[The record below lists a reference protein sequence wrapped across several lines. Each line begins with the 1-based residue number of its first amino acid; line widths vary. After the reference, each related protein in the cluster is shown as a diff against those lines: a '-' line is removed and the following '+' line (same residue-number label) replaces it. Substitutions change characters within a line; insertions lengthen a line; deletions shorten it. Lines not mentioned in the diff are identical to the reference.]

1 MTAKCA
7 ICLAFLAAST
17 LFLVVT
23 TDKSVSD
30 ILVYLPFKRKT
41 LENSYNYYAHTSQ
54 TSENSHPHIP
64 PRLAYVISGS
74 KGDGMRMKR
83 LLQALYHPRNQ
94 YVLHLDFESS
104 IRERVDVSRYVR
116 LDPMFVKMRN
126 VHFISKANLITYKG
140 PTMIACTLHAA
151 AILLKKSKDWDW
163 FINLSASDYPLVT
176 QDDLLHVLSY
186 LPRDLNFIDHT
197 SILAWKENHRAK
209 PIIIDPGL
217 YTSKKADIFWVS
229 QRRQLPTSFHL
240 FTGSAWMM
248 LTRTFM
254 EYCIWGW
261 DNLPRILLLY
271 YSNFISS
278 PEGYFH
284 TIICNSKEFQNTT
297 VNNDMHFIMW
307 DTPPKQHPL
316 SLTIQ
321 HLANMTQSG
330 APFARK
336 FGKDDPVLD
345 RIDEVLLRRT
355 RGSFTPGAWCIGEE
369 GQDPCSQIGDIGIL
383 SPGTGSKRL
392 EKLLLKLLSTENF
405 RPKQCRV

>member
-1 MTAKCA
+1 MNFLFFIFRKMTAKCA

-151 AILLKKSKDWDW
+151 AILLKNSKDWDW

-176 QDDLLHVLSY
+176 QDGMCSLF
-186 LPRDLNFIDHT
+186 P
-197 SILAWKENHRAK
+197 NHEC
-209 PIIIDPGL
+209 
-217 YTSKKADIFWVS
+217 T
-229 QRRQLPTSFHL
+229 H
-240 FTGSAWMM
+240 M
-248 LTRTFM
+248 
-254 EYCIWGW
+254 
-261 DNLPRILLLY
+261 
-271 YSNFISS
+271 
-278 PEGYFH
+278 
-284 TIICNSKEFQNTT
+284 
-297 VNNDMHFIMW
+297 
-307 DTPPKQHPL
+307 
-316 SLTIQ
+316 
-321 HLANMTQSG
+321 
-330 APFARK
+330 PFAHACIYTCPCTSACLHACMPMCVSIMCACMHYAYTHCNHECM
-336 FGKDDPVLD
+336 FL
-345 RIDEVLLRRT
+345 EVHIWHGT
-355 RGSFTPGAWCIGEE
+355 YSSCQSFPMCTYVGS
-369 GQDPCSQIGDIGIL
+369 Q
-383 SPGTGSKRL
+383 
-392 EKLLLKLLSTENF
+392 
-405 RPKQCRV
+405 